1 MARTVRNGITYG
13 NSYYDETLTTL
24 KDLSE
29 WKEKQIKV
37 NKTYDTLSTRI
48 DNRIAVLEESEYAS
62 LYKIDTVQNSVD
74 IIQDR
79 IKILEEQINK
89 KNKRVIKIKI
99 RG

>member
-1 MARTVRNGITYG
+1 MARIVRNGITYS
-13 NSYYDETLTTL
+13 NSYDETLTTL
-24 KDLSE
+24 KDLSD
-29 WKEKQIKV
+29 WQKQQKKI

-48 DNRIAVLEESEYAS
+48 DDRIAVLEESEYAS

-79 IKILEEQINK
+79 IKMLEEQINK

>member
-1 MARTVRNGITYG
+1 MARTIRNGITYD
-13 NSYYDETLTTL
+13 NNYYDETLTTL
-24 KDLSE
+24 KDLSK

-37 NKTYDTLSTRI
+37 NKIYDTLSARI
-48 DNRIAVLEESEYAS
+48 DDRINVLESDYAS
-62 LYKIDTVQNSVD
+62 IHEIDTVQNKVD
-74 IIQDR
+74 TIQDK

>member
-1 MARTVRNGITYG
+1 MARIVGNGIVYS
-13 NSYYDETLTTL
+13 NSYDETLTTL

-48 DNRIAVLEESEYAS
+48 DDRITVLESDHVS
-62 LYKIDTVQNSVD
+62 IHKIDTVQNNVD
-74 IIQDR
+74 TIQDR

>member
-1 MARTVRNGITYG
+1 MARIVRNGITYS
-13 NSYYDETLTTL
+13 NSYDETLTTL
-24 KDLSE
+24 KDLSD
-29 WKEKQIKV
+29 WQKQQKKI

-48 DNRIAVLEESEYAS
+48 DDRIAVLEESEYAS

>member
-1 MARTVRNGITYG
+1 MARIVKNGITYG
-13 NSYYDETLTTL
+13 NSYDETLTTL

-48 DNRIAVLEESEYAS
+48 DDRITALESNCAS
-62 LYKIDTVQNSVD
+62 ISKIDIVQNDVD
-74 IIQDR
+74 TIQDR
-79 IKILEEQINK
+79 IKMLEEQINK

>member
-1 MARTVRNGITYG
+1 MARIVRNGITYG
-13 NSYYDETLTTL
+13 NSYDETLTTL
-24 KDLSE
+24 KDLSD
-29 WKEKQIKV
+29 WKEKQIKA
-37 NKTYDTLSTRI
+37 NKIYDTLSTRI
-48 DNRIAVLEESEYAS
+48 DDRITALESDYAS

>member
-1 MARTVRNGITYG
+1 MARIVKNGITYG
-13 NSYYDETLTTL
+13 NSYDETLTTL

-48 DNRIAVLEESEYAS
+48 DDRITALESNCAS
-62 LYKIDTVQNSVD
+62 ISKIDIVQNDVD
-74 IIQDR
+74 TIQDR